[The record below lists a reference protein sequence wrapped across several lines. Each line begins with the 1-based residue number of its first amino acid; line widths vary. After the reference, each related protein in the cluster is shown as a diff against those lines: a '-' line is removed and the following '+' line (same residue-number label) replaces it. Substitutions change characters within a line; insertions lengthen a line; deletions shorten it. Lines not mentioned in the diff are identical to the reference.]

1 MVKCFDRH
9 CRPRIPNNYSSLSYV
24 LSDREDRCYIMR
36 ECRLQLL
43 PKKKKAGYV
52 CFCNVSNLQ
61 TLWSHKKGILLFTS
75 LIEIYIGKTNYKDD
89 FNSENLNYMKIRR
102 F

>member
-1 MVKCFDRH
+1 MIDIVDPVFQTITTPCHMYYQTVKIFVTSCENVD
-9 CRPRIPNNYSSLSYV
+9 CNY
-24 LSDREDRCYIMR
+24 C
-36 ECRLQLL
+36 Q
-43 PKKKKAGYV
+43 KKKKKKGYV